1 MNKNLMRQAQQLQSR
16 LQKAQE
22 ELETAT
28 VEGTAG
34 GEAINVTMT
43 GKQRV
48 LSVEIASELL
58 EDLEMLQDL
67 VAAAVNNAVEKSQ
80 KLASQKMG
88 SITGGIKIP
97 GLI

>member
-1 MNKNLMRQAQQLQSR
+1 MRQAQQLQSR

-80 KLASQKMG
+80 ELASQKMG